1 MAELN
6 TATQQ
11 AQGFASELGI
21 DLDPDLKGGLLVPQI
36 VQVDPVTGS
45 MRHINDGRGSDY
57 YAARIDFKYGQA
69 PVASRAVA
77 VVMPGARTNLGYRPL
92 GADPKELSIHRGHGY
107 FIVGD
112 PHSEDDAFQTEY
124 YPVDPAVTPRITL
137 QPGKFYTLEAA
148 DWCEL
153 VVSGLSE
160 IDSNGEWQDA
170 EIPVEPGTEVL
181 QTPDG
186 PIQVPDDFI
195 VAQFD

>member
-92 GADPKELSIHRGHGY
+92 GPIPKNYPFTVVTAILSLATHILKMMH
-107 FIVGD
+107 FKPSII
-112 PHSEDDAFQTEY
+112 QLT
-124 YPVDPAVTPRITL
+124 
-137 QPGKFYTLEAA
+137 QP
-148 DWCEL
+148 
-153 VVSGLSE
+153 
-160 IDSNGEWQDA
+160 
-170 EIPVEPGTEVL
+170 
-181 QTPDG
+181 
-186 PIQVPDDFI
+186 
-195 VAQFD
+195 